1 MPESTEVQAVP
12 RPIQAKHSGVETGRS
27 RSGSESVLTLLFFVS
42 GCSAIL
48 YELVWQRTLF
58 SVVGIN
64 IEAVTLIVTEFMLG
78 LGIGSLLGGRVSQGV
93 RNNSLYWFAGL
104 EVAIA
109 VCGAVS
115 LPVLR
120 TVGAWSVQAPAV
132 VMPVATFALLAIP
145 TLAMGATLPLLV
157 NYRVG
162 RSGNVG
168 YSVGSL
174 YFVNTLGAAVAAY
187 ATVYVLMGKL
197 GQQGIVWLAMGCNL
211 LVATS
216 AILLSA
222 SEARDR

>member
-1 MPESTEVQAVP
+1 MVEISRIASLEAPVQVEVVEHGK
-12 RPIQAKHSGVETGRS
+12 RRSSGGPDS
-27 RSGSESVLTLLFFVS
+27 LLTLLFFVS

-58 SVVGIN
+58 AVVGIN

-78 LGIGSLLGGRVSQGV
+78 LGIGSLFGGWLSQIA
-93 RNNSLYWFAGL
+93 RSRSLYWFAGIEL
-104 EVAIA
+104 AIGLF
-109 VCGAVS
+109 GAVS

-120 TVGAWSVQAPAV
+120 TVGAWTVQAPPI
-132 VMPVATFALLAIP
+132 VMPLTTFVLLAVP

-157 NYRVG
+157 NYRVR

-197 GQQGIVWLAMGCNL
+197 GQQGVVWLAMGCNL
-211 LVATS
+211 LVATCG
-216 AILLSA
+216 ILLSA
-222 SEARDR
+222 ADRRAE